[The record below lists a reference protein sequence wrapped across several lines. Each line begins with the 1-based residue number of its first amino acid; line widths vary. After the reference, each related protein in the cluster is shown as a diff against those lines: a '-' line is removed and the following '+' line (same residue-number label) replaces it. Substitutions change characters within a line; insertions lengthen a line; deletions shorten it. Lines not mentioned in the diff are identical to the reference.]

1 MPRPPAPD
9 RPLYDLDLLRTLR
22 GSRLA
27 RSLRVLC
34 LVGAHRFDEAA
45 LVDKL
50 FPSLERL
57 YMFEP
62 LEGPLAVLRAR
73 AAADPRITV
82 FPVAVSDHDGT
93 ARFNVTD
100 NDGESSSLLD
110 LGRHRELFPHVG
122 VSRTI
127 EVPTRRLDSALAERG
142 LPAPDLLMVDVQGA
156 ELQVLRALSPSL
168 VAGLRMIYTE
178 VSHEPIYEGAGVMAD
193 VERLLAPRFENLG
206 YAPISPQV
214 PVHGNALF
222 VAREDVD
229 AALDIDGRERLRR
242 RLFAL
247 RRRVRGR

>member
-1 MPRPPAPD
+1 MSSLLVSD
-9 RPLYDLDLLRTLR
+9 RPMVDLDLLRQMR

-27 RSLRVLC
+27 RSLRTLC
-34 LVGAHRFDEAA
+34 LIGAHRFDEAG

-62 LEGPLAVLRAR
+62 LEGPLAVLRER
-73 AAADPRITV
+73 ASADARITV
-82 FPVAVSDHDGT
+82 FPVAVSEQDGV

-122 VSRTI
+122 VARTI
-127 EVPTRRLDSALAERG
+127 EVPTRRLDSALAEKG
-142 LPAPDLLMVDVQGA
+142 LPGPDLLMVDVQGA
-156 ELQVLRALSPSL
+156 ELQVLRSLSPSL
-168 VAGLRMIYTE
+168 MAGLRMIYTE
-178 VSHEPIYEGAGVMAD
+178 VSHEPLYEGAGLMSD
-193 VERLLAPRFENLG
+193 VERLLSPRFANLG
-206 YAPISPQV
+206 YAPISLQV

-222 VAREDVD
+222 VAHEDVD
-229 AALDIDGRERLRR
+229 AAVDIDGRERLRR
-242 RLFAL
+242 RLQSL